1 MCVCVCVCAGVRV
14 YISVCAYLCVYVVC
28 TCVCVCV
35 SACVCVCVCPRC
47 SSLTRSYG
55 PPLRPWAV
63 LYRLRLYQVLAL
75 LPPHTYQ
82 GNRDDTDD
90 TT

>member
-1 MCVCVCVCAGVRV
+1 VCVSVRACVF
-14 YISVCAYLCVYVVC
+14 IYLCVLICAFMLCVP
-28 TCVCVCV
+28 VCV
-35 SACVCVCVCPRC
+35 CVCVCVCPRC